1 MWLPHWTYLSEGVDC
16 WSLMKIS
23 WCDCTIQYLC
33 QRGWW
38 MFDPLWRWV
47 DVTTPF
53 NIFVIEGG
61 GFMILNDYKTCK
73 LMVLPRSTWVDTG
86 DDDDDDNYDSDD
98 EIMIMMMTMM
108 TRPWWWWP
116 ESSST
121 PSSWWWQWWDH
132 DGEIMMMMMMT
143 MTMMMMIMLT
153 VIVILEQRPGW
164 TEHADIWSF

>member
-1 MWLPHWTYLSEGVDC
+1 MWLPHSTYLSEGVDC

-61 GFMILNDYKTCK
+61 GFMIPNDYKTCK

-86 DDDDDDNYDSDD
+86 DDDDDNYDSDD

-132 DGEIMMMMMMT
+132 DGEIMMMMMTMT
-143 MTMMMMIMLT
+143 MMMMMIMLT